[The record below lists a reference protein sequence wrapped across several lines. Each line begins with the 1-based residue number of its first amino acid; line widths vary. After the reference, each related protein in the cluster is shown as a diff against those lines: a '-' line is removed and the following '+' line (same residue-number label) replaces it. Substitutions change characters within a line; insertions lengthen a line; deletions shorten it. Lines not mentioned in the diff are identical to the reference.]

1 MLFNFVISCGSI
13 DFVYNEKKNLVNPLY
28 QKTEV
33 STSGVNLNF
42 INSYLPM
49 FFGVNNKNSYSLI
62 IDIKERKTKRSV
74 ETNQTASNIKYE
86 LRFFYTILLEKEN
99 CVSYE
104 KEIVSSFSII
114 PKSSGYNYGTDT
126 SLEKKYELVV
136 VENLNQFVS
145 TLSDIDIENCL

>member
-1 MLFNFVISCGSI
+1 MLFNFVISCASI

>member
-13 DFVYNEKKNLVNPLY
+13 DFVYNEKKNLVNQLY

-86 LRFFYTILLEKEN
+86 LRFFYTI
-99 CVSYE
+99 
-104 KEIVSSFSII
+104 
-114 PKSSGYNYGTDT
+114 
-126 SLEKKYELVV
+126 
-136 VENLNQFVS
+136 
-145 TLSDIDIENCL
+145 